1 MEDIKINPPGKHE
14 NEIKGQEID
23 GNKGP
28 VNVRTTIVLNKN
40 GCADL
45 VDEVETLPEGKKT
58 IERD

>member
-1 MEDIKINPPGKHE
+1 MEDIKINQPGEYE

-23 GNKGP
+23 RNKGP
-28 VNVRTTIVLNKN
+28 VNVRTTIMLDEN

-45 VDEVETLPEGKKT
+45 VDEEETLPEGEKT